1 MTNIKE
7 ILYFSASWCV
17 PCRQMEPIIEQLEAD
32 TGISFRKID
41 IDSDHITPEKYK
53 VRAVPSFV
61 LVEDDQEISR
71 AVGAQTGKELS
82 AALAL

>member
-1 MTNIKE
+1 MKE
-7 ILYFSASWCV
+7 VLYFSASWCV
-17 PCRQMEPIIEQLEAD
+17 PCKQMKPIVEQLEAD

-41 IDSDHITPEKYK
+41 IDSDHITPEKYR
-53 VRAVPSFV
+53 VMSVPSFV
-61 LVEDDQEISR
+61 LVDENDHEISR

>member
-1 MTNIKE
+1 MKE
-7 ILYFSASWCV
+7 VLYFSASWCV
-17 PCRQMEPIIEQLEAD
+17 PCRQMKPIVEQLEAD

-41 IDSDHITPEKYK
+41 IDTDHITPEKYK
-53 VRAVPSFV
+53 VMSVPSFV
-61 LVEDDQEISR
+61 LIDDDDQEISR

>member
-1 MTNIKE
+1 
-7 ILYFSASWCV
+7 
-17 PCRQMEPIIEQLEAD
+17 D
-32 TGISFRKID
+32 TGVSFRKID
-41 IDSDHITPEKYK
+41 VDTDHITPEKYR
-53 VRAVPSFV
+53 VLSVPSFI

>member
-1 MTNIKE
+1 MKE
-7 ILYFSASWCV
+7 VLYFSASWCV
-17 PCRQMEPIIEQLEAD
+17 PCKQMKPIVEQLEAD

-41 IDSDHITPEKYK
+41 IDSDHITPEKYR
-53 VRAVPSFV
+53 VMSVPSFV
-61 LVEDDQEISR
+61 LVDENNQEISR

>member
-1 MTNIKE
+1 MKE
-7 ILYFSASWCV
+7 VLYFSASWCV
-17 PCRQMEPIIEQLEAD
+17 PCKQMKPIVEQLEAD

-41 IDSDHITPEKYK
+41 IDTDHITPEKYR
-53 VRAVPSFV
+53 VMSVPSFV
-61 LVEDDQEISR
+61 LVDENDQEISR

>member
-1 MTNIKE
+1 MKE
-7 ILYFSASWCV
+7 VLYFSASWCV
-17 PCRQMEPIIEQLEAD
+17 PCRQMKPIVEQLEAD
-32 TGISFRKID
+32 TGVSFRKID
-41 IDSDHITPEKYK
+41 VDTDHITPEKYR
-53 VRAVPSFV
+53 VLSVPSFI

>member
-1 MTNIKE
+1 MKE
-7 ILYFSASWCV
+7 VLYFSASWCV
-17 PCRQMEPIIEQLEAD
+17 PCRQMKPIVEQLEAD
-32 TGISFRKID
+32 TGVSFRKID
-41 IDSDHITPEKYK
+41 VDTDHITPEKYR
-53 VRAVPSFV
+53 VLSVPSFV